1 MEKLASQHR
10 IINNIFDYGDEVLY
24 YVTFKEGGKSRI
36 NNNIFS
42 LTITQVNTKKN
53 RYQLLDIQI
62 CMLLKSKEIVLTG
75 RSMKKILK
83 KQLEVMDKSNL
94 KEVDEL
100 IEKYHKRTKKTF

>member
-42 LTITQVNTKKN
+42 LTITQVNTKKKLISTIRYTDMYATEIKGNSSN
-53 RYQLLDIQI
+53 R
-62 CMLLKSKEIVLTG
+62 
-75 RSMKKILK
+75 KI
-83 KQLEVMDKSNL
+83 N
-94 KEVDEL
+94 
-100 IEKYHKRTKKTF
+100 EKIIKKTIRSNGQE